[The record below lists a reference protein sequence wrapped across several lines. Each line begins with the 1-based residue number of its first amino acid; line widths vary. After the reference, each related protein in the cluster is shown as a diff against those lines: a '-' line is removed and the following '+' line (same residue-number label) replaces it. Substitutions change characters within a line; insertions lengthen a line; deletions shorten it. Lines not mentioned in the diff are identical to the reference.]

1 MRFGEGLFLAAFVV
15 VVGFDAAFEGRF
27 QIVNARAVGRR
38 DGDDFHLI
46 AREAPSAAQ
55 RGN

>member
-15 VVGFDAAFEGRF
+15 IVGFDAVFGGRF

-38 DGDDFHLI
+38 DGMI
-46 AREAPSAAQ
+46 SAPSREALLAAA

>member
-27 QIVNARAVGRR
+27 QIVNARAVG
-38 DGDDFHLI
+38 
-46 AREAPSAAQ
+46 
-55 RGN
+55 